1 MQSQPIVAEDPPDES
16 SEKGRPSAPEV
27 FARSPAARLRRN
39 RTFTIFWAG
48 QTLSNIGDAVA
59 LIAIPLLVLHATG
72 SVARMGIVTGLSGI
86 GMLVA
91 GLVAGPLVDRVDRR
105 RFMILCDLGRMI
117 LYAAIPIL
125 WWLTGPQIWLIY
137 LTATLGAF
145 LGMCFSVTYI
155 AAIVNLVD
163 RDQITDANG
172 RLEATRALASI
183 IGPALAGFIAARF
196 DTATALGVDA
206 LSFAVSAGSLSLIRL
221 RQASAHRD
229 EPHGNWLAE
238 MRAAARFLWRQPVLR
253 ALTTLISGFSF
264 LTLGALDLFIFH
276 LKHDFGQSDVAVGF
290 VFSIASS
297 GAIIGGLLAGP
308 VRRRWGFGVCYLGS
322 AIVEGGILVGLGIV
336 PAITFIVPLMAGFTF
351 LEVLK
356 GVNSI
361 AVRQQVTPDHLIGR
375 VTAVFWTINSAPG
388 PIGAALLTACAAR
401 FGTALILILIGVAFT
416 LIALLGLLTPA
427 RTRHPESLHS
437 SA

>member
-1 MQSQPIVAEDPPDES
+1 MQSQPIVADDPSDDS
-16 SEKGRPSAPEV
+16 SELKHDPTLDI

-39 RTFTIFWAG
+39 RNFTIFWVG

-91 GLVAGPLVDRVDRR
+91 GLVTGPLVDRIDRR
-105 RFMILCDLGRMI
+105 RFMILCDLGRMF
-117 LYAAIPIL
+117 LYAAIPL
-125 WWLTGPQIWLIY
+125 AWWLTGPQIWLIY
-137 LTATLGAF
+137 VTAALGAF

-196 DTATALGVDA
+196 DAATALGVDA
-206 LSFAVSAGSLSLIRL
+206 LSFVASAGSLAFIRL
-221 RQASAHRD
+221 RHASARRD
-229 EPHGNWLAE
+229 EPRGNWLAE

-253 ALTTLISGFSF
+253 ALTALIAGFSF
-264 LTLGALDLFIFH
+264 LTLGALDLFIYH
-276 LKHDFGQSDVAVGF
+276 LKQDFGQSDAAVGL
-290 VFSIASS
+290 VFSVASS

-322 AIVEGGILVGLGIV
+322 AIVEGGILVGIGIV
-336 PAITFIVPLMAGFTF
+336 PAVAFIVPLMAGFTF
-351 LEVLK
+351 LEILK

-361 AVRQQVTPDHLIGR
+361 AVRQQVTPDHLLGR

-388 PIGAALLTACAAR
+388 PIGAALLTVLAAR
-401 FGTALILILIGVAFT
+401 FGAPFVLALIGATFMV
-416 LIALLGLLTPA
+416 IALLGLLTPA
-427 RTRHPESLHS
+427 RTRHPESS
-437 SA
+437 PP